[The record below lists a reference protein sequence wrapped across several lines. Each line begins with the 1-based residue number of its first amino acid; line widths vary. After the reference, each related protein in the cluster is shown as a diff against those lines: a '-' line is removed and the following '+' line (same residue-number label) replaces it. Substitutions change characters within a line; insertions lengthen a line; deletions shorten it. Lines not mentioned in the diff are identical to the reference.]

1 MDDRTMIDRRMF
13 LAAAM
18 GFVAPETAFGQSA
31 RTALLGALKQ
41 GELIVG
47 RTQLGAAVT
56 LDGTALLVSPD
67 GRFAFGFPYDRKTV
81 SRLDVRFPDG
91 TREMR
96 ELTPVARSY
105 DIQRISGLPEAFV
118 SPPPDILERIK
129 KETALFRQARE
140 RDIRETWFA
149 NGFDWPLPGIISSV
163 YGSQRI
169 LNGEPR
175 APHLGVDVA
184 APTGTPIHAPAEGVV
199 SVSGDYYLDGGFTIL
214 DHGHGVST
222 NYGHQSKMLVAVGDH
237 VVRGQIIGEVGQTG
251 RATGPNL
258 HWGMNWFQVAL
269 DPSLSTRMPAPSK
282 S

>member
-1 MDDRTMIDRRMF
+1 MIDRRAF
-13 LAAAM
+13 LAAAA
-18 GFVAPETAFGQSA
+18 GVVAAVPRLAHAQLS
-31 RTALLGALKQ
+31 RTTLKGTFKQ

-47 RTQLGAAVT
+47 QTAPNGIVT
-56 LDGTALLVSPD
+56 LDGKALLVSAE
-67 GRFAFGFPYDRKTV
+67 GRFAFGLPYDRKAV
-81 SRLDVRFPDG
+81 AHLDVRFPDG
-91 TREMR
+91 AHESQD
-96 ELTPVARSY
+96 LSPVVRQY
-105 DIQRISGLPEAFV
+105 DIQRISGLPESYV
-118 SPPPDILERIK
+118 SPPADILERIK
-129 KETALFRQARE
+129 RETALFRQARE

-149 NGFDWPLPGIISSV
+149 TGFDWPVPGIISSV

-175 APHLGVDVA
+175 SPHLGVDIA
-184 APTGTPIHAPAEGVV
+184 APTGTPIHAPAEAIV

-251 RATGPNL
+251 RATGPNV

-269 DPSLSTRMPAPSK
+269 DPSLSTRTPAPAK

>member
-1 MDDRTMIDRRMF
+1 MMDRRAF
-13 LAAAM
+13 LAATA
-18 GFVAPETAFGQSA
+18 GLAAFPELAQAQAS
-31 RTALLGALKQ
+31 RTMLKGTLKQ
-41 GELIVG
+41 GEMIVG
-47 RTQLGAAVT
+47 STTPGAGVT
-56 LDGTALLVSPD
+56 LDGHPLLVSAE
-67 GRFAFGFPYDRKTV
+67 GRFAFGFAYDRKTV
-81 SRLDVRFPDG
+81 SRLAVRFPDG
-91 TREMR
+91 VRESR
-96 ELTPVARSY
+96 ELTPVARAY

-129 KETALFRQARE
+129 RETALFRQARE
-140 RDIRETWFA
+140 RDTKEIWFSK
-149 NGFDWPLPGIISSV
+149 GFDWPLPGIISSV

-175 APHLGVDVA
+175 APHLGVDIA
-184 APTGTPIHAPAEGVV
+184 APTGTPIHAPAEAIV

-269 DPSLSTRMPAPSK
+269 DPSLSTTTPAPAK

>member
-1 MDDRTMIDRRMF
+1 MIDRRVF
-13 LAAAM
+13 LVAAASL
-18 GFVAPETAFGQSA
+18 VAPKLAVGQTP
-31 RTALLGALKQ
+31 RTTLKAALKQ

-47 RTQLGAAVT
+47 HTQPGAAVA
-56 LDGTALLVSPD
+56 LDGKDLLVAPN
-67 GRFAFGFPYDRKTV
+67 GTFTFGFPYDHKAP
-81 SRLDVRFPDG
+81 SRLTIRYSDD
-91 TREMR
+91 TSENR
-96 ELTPVARSY
+96 ELKAVARTY
-105 DIQRISGLPEAFV
+105 DIQRISGLPEAYV
-118 SPPPDILERIK
+118 SPPADVLERIK
-129 KETALFRQARE
+129 RETELFRQARQRE
-140 RDIRETWFA
+140 IRETWFA
-149 NGFDWPLPGIISSV
+149 DGFDWPVPGIISSL

-175 APHLGVDVA
+175 APHLGVDIA

-199 SVSGDYYLDGGFTIL
+199 SVSGNYYLDGGFTIL

-258 HWGMNWFQVAL
+258 HWGMNWFQAAL
-269 DPSLSTRMPAPSK
+269 DPSLSTSTPAPAK

>member
-1 MDDRTMIDRRMF
+1 MIDRRFF
-13 LAAAM
+13 LAAGAS
-18 GFVAPETAFGQSA
+18 FALPKVALGQSM
-31 RTALLGALKQ
+31 RTTLKGALKQ

-47 RTQLGAAVT
+47 HTLPAAAVT
-56 LDGTALLVSPD
+56 LDGKPLLVSPE
-67 GRFAFGFPYDRKTV
+67 GNFAFGFPYDRKTP
-81 SRLDVRFPDG
+81 SRLALRYADG
-91 TREMR
+91 TTENR
-96 ELTPVARSY
+96 ELSPVARAY

-118 SPPPDILERIK
+118 SPPADILERIK
-129 KETALFRQARE
+129 RETALFRQARE

-149 NGFDWPLPGIISSV
+149 DGFDWPVPGIISSV

-175 APHLGVDVA
+175 APHLGVDIA
-184 APTGTPIHAPAEGVV
+184 APTGTPIHAPAEGIV

-269 DPSLSTRMPAPSK
+269 DPSLSTTTQAPAK